1 MKRLTCIL
9 CATIMIIA
17 CEKEPVTLNSLLEA
31 EINGQIHTFKGT
43 AKKITEYVNG
53 IKTGYDYNIYNVDKQ
68 SIFIEAYDDTFT
80 KMTFSFPDTKARY
93 ILELPQG
100 ASKTYEAV
108 EGSFRILGEDQGI
121 IRGDF
126 SFKMKNVADPQDS
139 VMITDGY
146 LHIALIREDRSF
158 P

>member
-1 MKRLTCIL
+1 MKRLTCLLCSAIL
-9 CATIMIIA
+9 IIG
-17 CEKEPVTLNSLLEA
+17 CEKEPVTKNSLLEA
-31 EINGQIHTFKGT
+31 EIDGHIHTLRGT
-43 AKKITEYVNG
+43 AKKITDYVNG

-68 SIFIEAYDDTFT
+68 SLFIEAYDDTFT
-80 KMTFSFPDTKARY
+80 KMTFVFPDTKARY
-93 ILELPQG
+93 ILQLPQG

-108 EGSFRILGEDQGI
+108 EGSFRILGEEQGI

-126 SFKMKNVADPQDS
+126 SFKVKNVNDPQDS

-146 LHIALIREDRSF
+146 FHIALIREDRAF

>member
-1 MKRLTCIL
+1 
-9 CATIMIIA
+9 
-17 CEKEPVTLNSLLEA
+17 
-31 EINGQIHTFKGT
+31 
-43 AKKITEYVNG
+43 
-53 IKTGYDYNIYNVDKQ
+53 
-68 SIFIEAYDDTFT
+68 
-80 KMTFSFPDTKARY
+80 MTFSFPDTKARY

-108 EGSFRILGEDQGI
+108 EGSFRILAEDQGI